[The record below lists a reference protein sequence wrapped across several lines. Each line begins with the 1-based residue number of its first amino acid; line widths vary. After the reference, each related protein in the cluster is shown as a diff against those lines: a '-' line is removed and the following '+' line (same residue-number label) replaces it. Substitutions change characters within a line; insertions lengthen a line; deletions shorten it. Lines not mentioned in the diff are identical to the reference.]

1 MSNKPLTPAQQQKI
15 EQQEVQGVTSLLQA
29 PLQYGTDKLLINV
42 NGQSSKLPTNK
53 NGIVKYT
60 LEQPV
65 KLEIGDKVTL
75 IDSFVEERGL
85 SIDTISL
92 EEDVEEEMRFLYY
105 IQGDCRNTQAK
116 PGTAPYTGLGA
127 DVQYTHFPNYYPDYY
142 APKGDINF
150 EKGENGNFFTGFGID
165 AEAYS
170 GAPSCFP
177 NPNYITTGQSS
188 NASGFGNTDEIFK
201 TTGANGQYYY
211 MGEWWSP
218 FEANDA
224 SQPLS
229 WNSFETSNEF
239 NTQSVGSA
247 ELFWRPT
254 YGAAVIKIPAGNY
267 SVSAL
272 SDLINNQ
279 LNGSISRDNTFNSN
293 VLIDKL
299 YKDTSGQGFIQTA
312 PFLTG
317 LTEPQGG
324 EIESPSTYNPD
335 VLIIGEDTYQPYQR
349 RRGNILTKA
358 IIPPNTVSNM
368 VNMQS
373 LRGEPTDSRPAATS
387 NVLYADG
394 HTRLISTD
402 SGVARGA
409 LPTTIVAWNADNSV
423 YNALQSKREN
433 AKAFST
439 NCFLHLDGMT
449 QLFETDYFLNS
460 NVDNMPSL
468 NDWFLGNIGDEG
480 KFYLNNNLA
489 NLHYQP
495 PGASSNIYYWS
506 QIEDL
511 KWSMM
516 FGVGSSSFAGIDG
529 YAFPEGGTG
538 APQTFAQQMAGTTS
552 FAVSYDTESAN
563 RFTITDLHEPYK
575 LASTTPDGGSST
587 NLGGQQATNFN
598 SPMDFAFASGI
609 NTVNPVR
616 QLCGIYPVD
625 SVGGVA
631 VSNFSFNSVKNTT
644 VYKNLIQQ
652 IANFN
657 EPYNAGEFQVR
668 REKLIYEL
676 FTKPYDQF
684 FDSVT
689 SAQEAWAKTL
699 WARLGFDYTQLGDV
713 SNNLESIFSFTNLIP
728 GQEGL
733 VSFIKNPK
741 TVKQKGIITHND
753 FDYTFVP
760 SSDGLGLGNP
770 YLTATS
776 GAPPQG
782 YGLRGYGVSCNE
794 SDTGSKGVTANNI
807 HILANSKPINALNFP
822 SLNNGN
828 NYLIIESDIVKTNA
842 KDSKSNSTT
851 IVGIMSKEN
860 ASNDTIYSVDPITFT
875 VTQPKLLASI
885 EVKIKNPDGSLVSD
899 TIVGK
904 NNGFVFQIEKAIKP
918 ASLPLMSI

>member
-335 VLIIGEDTYQPYQR
+335 VLIIGE
-349 RRGNILTKA
+349 
-358 IIPPNTVSNM
+358 
-368 VNMQS
+368 
-373 LRGEPTDSRPAATS
+373 
-387 NVLYADG
+387 
-394 HTRLISTD
+394 
-402 SGVARGA
+402 A
-409 LPTTIVAWNADNSV
+409 LPTTIMAWNADNSV

-529 YAFPEGGTG
+529 YDFPEGGTG

-575 LASTTPDGGSST
+575 
-587 NLGGQQATNFN
+587 
-598 SPMDFAFASGI
+598 
-609 NTVNPVR
+609 
-616 QLCGIYPVD
+616 Y
-625 SVGGVA
+625 
-631 VSNFSFNSVKNTT
+631 
-644 VYKNLIQQ
+644 Y
-652 IANFN
+652 
-657 EPYNAGEFQVR
+657 
-668 REKLIYEL
+668 
-676 FTKPYDQF
+676 
-684 FDSVT
+684 
-689 SAQEAWAKTL
+689 
-699 WARLGFDYTQLGDV
+699 
-713 SNNLESIFSFTNLIP
+713 SI
-728 GQEGL
+728 
-733 VSFIKNPK
+733 
-741 TVKQKGIITHND
+741 
-753 FDYTFVP
+753 
-760 SSDGLGLGNP
+760 
-770 YLTATS
+770 
-776 GAPPQG
+776 
-782 YGLRGYGVSCNE
+782 
-794 SDTGSKGVTANNI
+794 
-807 HILANSKPINALNFP
+807 
-822 SLNNGN
+822 
-828 NYLIIESDIVKTNA
+828 
-842 KDSKSNSTT
+842 
-851 IVGIMSKEN
+851 
-860 ASNDTIYSVDPITFT
+860 
-875 VTQPKLLASI
+875 
-885 EVKIKNPDGSLVSD
+885 
-899 TIVGK
+899 
-904 NNGFVFQIEKAIKP
+904 
-918 ASLPLMSI
+918 